1 MKKYEKNNQ
10 VYTVQEGSELEI
22 QLIADRFKEKKEDE
36 DPVSNPYSKM
46 TVDELKA
53 LLEERSIPLPE
64 GKFTKKDLTALLEK
78 GNEEE

>member
-22 QLIADRFKEKKEDE
+22 QLIADGFEKKKEEE

-53 LLEERSIPLPE
+53 LLEERSIPLPD
-64 GKFTKKDLTALLEK
+64 GKLTKKDLTALLVK
-78 GNEEE
+78 GDEEE

>member
-22 QLIADRFKEKKEDE
+22 QLIADGFEEKKEEE

-53 LLEERSIPLPE
+53 LLEERSIPFPD
-64 GKFTKKDLTALLEK
+64 GKLTKKDLTALLVK
-78 GNEEE
+78 GDEEE

>member
-22 QLIADRFKEKKEDE
+22 QLIADGFEEKKEEE
-36 DPVSNPYSKM
+36 DLVSNPYSKM

-53 LLEERSIPLPE
+53 LLEERSIPLPD
-64 GKFTKKDLTALLEK
+64 GKLTKKDLTALLVK
-78 GNEEE
+78 GDEEE

>member
-1 MKKYEKNNQ
+1 MKKYEKINQ

-22 QLIADRFKEKKEDE
+22 QLIADGFEEKKEEE

-53 LLEERSIPLPE
+53 LLEERSIPLPD
-64 GKFTKKDLTALLEK
+64 GKLTKKDLTALLVK
-78 GNEEE
+78 GDEEE